1 MFTPRLFKIKMH
13 TRRVLIFKRGLPVFS
28 FLLAS
33 LMLVWPM
40 LWAEEKEQFSL
51 AVPSGKEMVGAKI
64 NMEQVR
70 FFAQDKK
77 KQPLTVVAPR
87 VLETDTEKQMIT
99 LYKPVATYKMES
111 GETIQAETPYGL
123 MDQNNQTMIL
133 EDQVVATTDTGYKA
147 VTRNVLC
154 DNKEGVV
161 LGKAPITVTGPDGK
175 IKAEGFRLYNKGSN
189 IDFLKKTDSTVNSKE
204 GKIRIESTDGLNI
217 DRVGQKII
225 ANKNVRVTQN
235 GQVITADKMILD
247 YLTKA
252 QSTNTRIRQIEAIGH
267 VVATS
272 GTHKVVGGHGVYDP
286 KTGDIVVT
294 ENVTLYQG
302 ESHISGEKATLN
314 LNTGVSRLIPKKG
327 AGKEARVR
335 GTLIPT
341 ELKGQKK

>member
-33 LMLVWPM
+33 LMLM
-40 LWAEEKEQFSL
+40 WAEQKEQFSM
-51 AVPSGKEMVGAKI
+51 AVPSGKEMTGAKI

-87 VLETDTEKQMIT
+87 VLETNSEKQIIT

-111 GETIQAETPYGL
+111 GEEIKAETPYGL
-123 MDQNNQTMIL
+123 VDQNNQTMTF
-133 EDQVVATTDTGYKA
+133 EDQVSAVTDTGYKA
-147 VTRNVLC
+147 LTKNVVC

-161 LGKAPITVTGPDGK
+161 LGKSPITVTGPDGK
-175 IKAEGFRLYNKGSN
+175 IKAEGFRLSHKGDQV
-189 IDFLKKTDSTVNSKE
+189 DFLGKTDSTLNTKE
-204 GKIRIESTDGLNI
+204 GKIRIESAEGLNI
-217 DRVGQKII
+217 DRLQQTVT

-235 GQVITADKMILD
+235 GQQITADQMILN
-247 YLTKA
+247 YFTKK
-252 QSTNTRIRQIEAIGH
+252 QNPTTRIKQIEAIGH

-272 GTHKVVGGHGVYDP
+272 GSHKVVGGRGVYDP
-286 KTGDIVVT
+286 QTGDIVVT

-302 ESHISGEKATLN
+302 NSHLSGEKATLN

-327 AGKEARVR
+327 AGKETGRVR

-341 ELKGQKK
+341 ELKGQKNEN